1 VTLSQGKASAPKPMI
16 SLGPAVATPSV
27 ADVPETVMVDVA
39 GKVLH
44 PGVYTLPQGSRVI
57 DALKAAGNAL
67 KGISLTNINLAEII
81 SDGQQIL
88 VGVQPL
94 SNSGKSKISK
104 SITKSSSVI
113 VHINT
118 ATLSQLQALR
128 GVGPVTAQKVL
139 SYKKAHGLFTAV
151 EEFKK
156 AAGLG
161 VVKFDA
167 IKSQLR
173 L

>member
-1 VTLSQGKASAPKPMI
+1 LA
-16 SLGPAVATPSV
+16 
-27 ADVPETVMVDVA
+27 
-39 GKVLH
+39 
-44 PGVYTLPQGSRVI
+44 
-57 DALKAAGNAL
+57 
-67 KGISLTNINLAEII
+67 NINQAEII

-88 VGVQPL
+88 VGVQPVV
-94 SNSGKSKISK
+94 NPGKSKVSK

-139 SYKKAHGLFTAV
+139 SYKKAHGLFTTV

-161 VVKFDA
+161 VAKFDA